1 MSADDARARQ
11 MVAKACHWVRLH
23 PERWRKLKDFC
34 VYLMEEGD
42 LIQRGNV
49 YELARRYG
57 MDVRLASEFRR
68 DHNLWS
74 VLARYMVMERP
85 ALLAAIRF
93 RETPIDRV
101 DLAGFWR
108 DIVGDD
114 EFVASSPA
122 EARAIWDI
130 QRGAGR

>member
-1 MSADDARARQ
+1 MTAGDTGRAEQ
-11 MVAKACHWVRLH
+11 MVAKGCWWVAKN
-23 PERWRKLKDFC
+23 PEKWESLKRFC
-34 VYLMEEGD
+34 GYLLDEGD

-49 YELARRYG
+49 YELARRYD

-85 ALLAAIRF
+85 ALLSAIRF
-93 RETPIDRV
+93 RETPIDDV
-101 DLAGFWR
+101 DLVGFWH

-114 EFVASSPA
+114 EFVAHSLA
-122 EARAIWDI
+122 EARELWE
-130 QRGAGR
+130 AGNR

>member
-1 MSADDARARQ
+1 MADVDRAAQ

-23 PERWRKLKDFC
+23 PEKWRKFKDFC
-34 VYLMEEGD
+34 GYLMEEGD

-74 VLARYMVMERP
+74 VLSRYMVMERP
-85 ALLAAIRF
+85 CLLSAIRF
-93 RETPIDRV
+93 RETPVDRV
-101 DLAGFWR
+101 DLVACWR
-108 DIVGDD
+108 DIVGED
-114 EFVASSPA
+114 EFVASSLA
-122 EARAIWDI
+122 EARAVWDI
-130 QRGAGR
+130 QRGAAR

>member
-1 MSADDARARQ
+1 MADVERARQ
-11 MVAKACHWVRLH
+11 MVAKACWWVRKN
-23 PERWRKLKDFC
+23 PEKWEKLKGFC
-34 VYLMEEGD
+34 GYLMEEGD

-74 VLARYMVMERP
+74 VLTRYMAMERP
-85 ALLAAIRF
+85 MLLSAISF
-93 RETPIDRV
+93 RGTPIDQV
-101 DLAGFWR
+101 DLVGFWR

-114 EFVASSPA
+114 EFVASSLE
-122 EARAIWDI
+122 EARRIYDV
-130 QRGAGR
+130 QRGAE

>member
-1 MSADDARARQ
+1 MSSDERARQ

-23 PERWRKLKDFC
+23 PEKWQNLKDFC
-34 VYLMEEGD
+34 GYLMEEGD

-57 MDVRLASEFRR
+57 MDVRLASEFKR

-74 VLARYMVMERP
+74 VLTRYMVMERP
-85 ALLAAIRF
+85 CLLSAIRF
-93 RETPIDRV
+93 RETPIDQV
-101 DLAGFWR
+101 DLAAYWR

-114 EFVASSPA
+114 VFVASSVA

-130 QRGAGR
+130 QRGVR

>member
-1 MSADDARARQ
+1 MAGVERARQ

-34 VYLMEEGD
+34 GYLMEEGD

-57 MDVRLASEFRR
+57 MDVRLASEFKR

-85 ALLAAIRF
+85 CLLSAISF
-93 RETPIDRV
+93 RETPIDQV
-101 DLAGFWR
+101 DLAAYWR

-114 EFVASSPA
+114 EFVASSLA
-122 EARAIWDI
+122 EARAVWDI
-130 QRGAGR
+130 QRGASR

>member
-1 MSADDARARQ
+1 MSSDERARQ
-11 MVAKACHWVRLH
+11 MVAKACRWVRKN
-23 PERWRKLKDFC
+23 PEKWGKLKDFC
-34 VYLMEEGD
+34 GYLMEEGD

-74 VLARYMVMERP
+74 VLTRYMVMERP
-85 ALLAAIRF
+85 MLLSAISF
-93 RETPIDRV
+93 RETPIDNV
-101 DLAGFWR
+101 PLVEFWH

-114 EFVASSPA
+114 EFVAGSLD
-122 EARAIWDI
+122 EARRIYGI
-130 QRGAGR
+130 QRGA

>member
-1 MSADDARARQ
+1 MSPEERAGQ

-23 PERWRKLKDFC
+23 PDKWRKLKNFC
-34 VYLMEEGD
+34 GYLMEEGN

-74 VLARYMVMERP
+74 VLTRYMVMERP
-85 ALLAAIRF
+85 CLLSAISF
-93 RETPIDRV
+93 RDTPIDQV
-101 DLAGFWR
+101 PLVQFWN
-108 DIVGDD
+108 DIVGED
-114 EFVASSPA
+114 EFVAASLA
-122 EARAIWDI
+122 EARALWDV
-130 QRGAGR
+130 QRGVR

>member
-1 MSADDARARQ
+1 MDEVTRARQ

-23 PERWRKLKDFC
+23 PDRWTKLKDFC
-34 VYLMEEGD
+34 GYLMEEGD

-57 MDVRLASEFRR
+57 MDVRLAGEFRR

-74 VLARYMVMERP
+74 VLTRYMVMERP
-85 ALLAAIRF
+85 SLLCAISF

-101 DLAGFWR
+101 DLAGYWN
-108 DIVGDD
+108 DIVGAD
-114 EFVASSPA
+114 EFVARSLT
-122 EARAIWDI
+122 EARAVWDA
-130 QRGAGR
+130 QRAAR

>member
-1 MSADDARARQ
+1 MAGVERARQ
-11 MVAKACHWVRLH
+11 MVAKACRWVRLH
-23 PERWRKLKDFC
+23 PEKWQKLKDFC
-34 VYLMEEGD
+34 GYLMEEGD

-57 MDVRLASEFRR
+57 MDVRLASEFKR

-74 VLARYMVMERP
+74 VLTRYMVMERP
-85 ALLAAIRF
+85 CLLSAIRF
-93 RETPIDRV
+93 RETPIDQV
-101 DLAGFWR
+101 DLAAYWR

-114 EFVASSPA
+114 AFVASSVA

-130 QRGAGR
+130 QRGVK

>member
-1 MSADDARARQ
+1 MSARAEQ
-11 MVAKACHWVRLH
+11 MVAKGCRWVAKNPEKWESLKRL
-23 PERWRKLKDFC
+23 C
-34 VYLMEEGD
+34 GYLMEEGD

-85 ALLAAIRF
+85 ALLSAIRF
-93 RETPIDRV
+93 RDTPV
-101 DLAGFWR
+101 DSFDLVSYWH
-108 DIVGDD
+108 DIVGEDR
-114 EFVASSPA
+114 FVARSLR
-122 EARAIWDI
+122 EARAMWA
-130 QRGAGR
+130 AGGR